1 MKAFYNSLTSK
12 EKNDIQIKREKTT
25 IKNHN
30 VKNILAS
37 KEARAKWQE
46 KSLLEH
52 GTKTWNNPEKIKTTK
67 AENRKKDPQYQTRIN
82 AKRKQTIED
91 LKQKDPQYQTR
102 INAKRKQ
109 TIEDLKQKDPQYQ

>member
-1 MKAFYNSLTSK
+1 MKAFHGSLTSK

-46 KSLLEH
+46 KSLLEY
-52 GTKTWNNPEKIKTTK
+52 GIKTWNNPEKIKTTK
-67 AENRKKDPQYQTRIN
+67 AENRKKDP
-82 AKRKQTIED
+82 
-91 LKQKDPQYQTR
+91 
-102 INAKRKQ
+102 
-109 TIEDLKQKDPQYQ
+109 